1 MHRINVSMLKLILS
15 LTILLLTTGIGFLIT
30 SQYRNRVHHLRD
42 LITAMDLLE
51 SDMIYRKDPMAVI
64 SANIGRQGLGLASEL
79 FSSISIR
86 LELYPDQDLRSH
98 WLQGVEEVYGVSSLL
113 AADLSVIQGLGSQLG
128 RSGME
133 GQKLM
138 VQNQRRL
145 LEHQLSDAREI
156 QMKRSKVIQSL
167 ATAAGI
173 LLVILLV

>member
-1 MHRINVSMLKLILS
+1 MLKLILCLS
-15 LTILLLTTGIGFLIT
+15 ILLLTTGIGFLIT
-30 SQYRNRVHHLRD
+30 SQYRNRVHHLQE

-51 SDMIYRKDPMAVI
+51 SEIIYRKDPLAVI
-64 SANIGRQGLGLASEL
+64 SASISRQGLGLASKL
-79 FSSISIR
+79 FSLISIR

-98 WLQGVEEVYGVSSLL
+98 WLQGVEEVYGDTSLL
-113 AADLSVIQGLGSQLG
+113 AADLSILQGLGSQLG

-156 QMKRSKVIQSL
+156 QMRKSKVIQSL
-167 ATAAGI
+167 ATAGGI
-173 LLVILLV
+173 LLVILLI